1 MGWRHQNC
9 TEGGEVGLCKSQTS
23 CPCYSVQT
31 PSTTCTDCWSLSRYH
46 SKIPV
51 HKKNFKIIY
60 KHTFWKYK
68 TPAAKVLKR
77 ISEILYNKIMNEHL
91 QKEKPNSSSSKRA
104 QLDLVLSLCKCVF
117 ILSLYKSTNNGDRQE
132 RTVFRTFLRVS
143 YIFMAC
149 VPCSVSPV
157 CRCLLSVKKIQE
169 YGPQRWRHPYV
180 PGLGWEKTISQQQT

>member
-60 KHTFWKYK
+60 KRTFWKYK

-77 ISEILYNKIMNEHL
+77 ISEILYNEIMNEHL

-117 ILSLYKSTNNGDRQE
+117 ILSLYKSTKMETDKRGLFSE
-132 RTVFRTFLRVS
+132 PFCVWVTFLWLV
-143 YIFMAC
+143 C
-149 VPCSVSPV
+149 PVPFHQFVAV
-157 CRCLLSVKKIQE
+157 FCLLKKFRSMGHRDEDILMSL
-169 YGPQRWRHPYV
+169 V
-180 PGLGWEKTISQQQT
+180 